1 MLIYIFRVIGLDEH
15 MSKSVTKSI
24 SHSKSPFKS
33 PKRSI
38 VRMSNSK
45 TVKKIFRNEQS
56 SKSTINHYISS
67 SNKMVTMVVG
77 SVAEKI
83 IVKSHSKSSLHSS
96 STKQL
101 VNPRLVALSQPKIS
115 IPETTESIKYN
126 MPKVDNFNYLKENN
140 LTSILAKK
148 GPVKIDQKRLARLN
162 KLKGSLLGLNST
174 PTDKYD
180 DSDEEVYK
188 PTTLAIDNDSDFE
201 SDEEEESIFNQ
212 KYTRE
217 FIDRKMRF

>member
-1 MLIYIFRVIGLDEH
+1 

-101 VNPRLVALSQPKIS
+101 VNPRLVALSQPKVS